1 MNDTKNNDLMSSPD
15 KRLSI
20 MSDLEEFAFYGFP
33 DFDEEQRLTYFA
45 FTTEEW
51 EVISQGSSIEAQVYT
66 CLQMGYFKAKH
77 IFFRFSLHKVPQDD
91 LRFILNQCF
100 ANQTLQTFNITKY
113 EHYRGCESITKLF
126 GYTPWS
132 KEFFPKLYDR
142 AKLSVKRDISPN
154 FIAHEL
160 LSFLQCEKIVRP
172 AYSTLQKIISHIL
185 VEERKRIRSC
195 LHSVLTDEHKQSL
208 KQLIKNENTISE
220 LAALKQDPKS
230 FGSAMMSIECRKH
243 NLLKPLHH
251 LAKTLLPALEI
262 SVQNIVTY
270 ATFANY
276 YTIYDLERFNDEQTY
291 LYLLCYAFKRYQQI
305 SDNLVDAFNFQ
316 VNKLEKE
323 TKTKADAYND
333 DESDAKEK
341 QVGQLILLYVDD
353 KLSDSMELADAR
365 KKAFSILPKESIQA
379 NGEKMIKKHKP
390 KRKQIIMW
398 KERDR
403 AAARYKHHLRPLF
416 LVTDFKSQQADNS
429 LLKAI
434 EWMKGIFSKQQSLTQ
449 QHSNHFPR
457 DFISKRLEPY
467 LLIDDENGQ
476 PTIQAN
482 RYEMAV
488 YCQITKQMETGA
500 IYIDDSVRH
509 RPFAHD
515 LVSLEKKKN
524 ILDALAIPWI
534 KNPCHLQLDL
544 LFKEL
549 DTLLVEFNNGL
560 KQDTLKHLKYNH
572 TKKEVLWVKPRT
584 INEEETPEKQTFYDK
599 LPVCDLSDVLRFVN
613 DQCHFLSAFTPL
625 QPRYNKQKAD
635 FNNLIAV
642 MISQATNIGNH
653 KMAQTSDCVYH
664 TLEST
669 YKQYMRLA
677 TLKKANEIIADN
689 ITHLSIFPHYTFDL
703 NVLYGAVDG
712 QKFEAITPT
721 IKARNSRKYFKKGRG
736 IVAYTMLSNY
746 VPISSNV
753 IGAHEHES
761 NFVFDSW
768 YNNTSMISPTVITGD
783 MHSINKANFALL
795 QMFGGEL
802 RPRFTNLKSEL
813 KNIYGA
819 KDSAS
824 YINFLVQPINAID
837 AQLIIDEK
845 DNIDRIIATLAL
857 KEMSQ
862 STLIKKLCALS
873 LNNKTRK
880 AFFEYNKLIRSIYTL
895 KCILDPKIL
904 ENAHRSQNRL
914 ESYHTLRSAIAKV
927 SGRKALLG
935 RTDLEIEIS
944 NQCGLLIASA
954 IIYYN
959 ASIHSHLLNKNPKNK
974 KLLKF
979 LKKSSPT
986 AWQHIHFTGY
996 FSFYNN
1002 RRNIDIDEMLKEI
1015 FFT

>member
-1 MNDTKNNDLMSSPD
+1 
-15 KRLSI
+15 
-20 MSDLEEFAFYGFP
+20 
-33 DFDEEQRLTYFA
+33 
-45 FTTEEW
+45 
-51 EVISQGSSIEAQVYT
+51 
-66 CLQMGYFKAKH
+66 
-77 IFFRFSLHKVPQDD
+77 
-91 LRFILNQCF
+91 
-100 ANQTLQTFNITKY
+100 
-113 EHYRGCESITKLF
+113 
-126 GYTPWS
+126 
-132 KEFFPKLYDR
+132 
-142 AKLSVKRDISPN
+142 
-154 FIAHEL
+154 
-160 LSFLQCEKIVRP
+160 
-172 AYSTLQKIISHIL
+172 
-185 VEERKRIRSC
+185 
-195 LHSVLTDEHKQSL
+195 
-208 KQLIKNENTISE
+208 
-220 LAALKQDPKS
+220 
-230 FGSAMMSIECRKH
+230 MMSIECGKH

-251 LAKTLLPALEI
+251 LAKTLLPVLEI
-262 SVQNIVTY
+262 SGQNIVTY
-270 ATFANY
+270 ASLANY
-276 YTIYDLERFNDEQTY
+276 YTIYDLERFDDERTY

-316 VNKLEKE
+316 VNKLENE
-323 TKTKADAYND
+323 TKTKAEAGLV
-333 DESDAKEK
+333 DEPDNKEK

-353 KLSDSMELADAR
+353 DLNNLHER
-365 KKAFSILPKESIQA
+365 AFKILPKESIRA
-379 NGEKMIKKHKP
+379 IGEKMVKKHKP
-390 KRKQIIMW
+390 KRKQILMW

-403 AAARYKHHLRPLF
+403 AASSYKHHLRPLF
-416 LVTDFKSQQADNS
+416 LATDFKSQQADNP

-434 EWMKGIFSKQQSLTQ
+434 QWMKQVFAKQQSLTQ
-449 QHSNHFPR
+449 QHNDNFPR
-457 DFISKRLEPY
+457 DFISKRLESY
-467 LLIDDENGQ
+467 LLIDDENGV

-500 IYIDDSVRH
+500 LHIDDSVRH

-515 LVSLEKKKN
+515 LVSVEEKKD

-534 KNPCHLQLDL
+534 TTPCHSQLDL
-544 LFKEL
+544 LFKDLESL
-549 DTLLVEFNNGL
+549 WIKVNHNL
-560 KQDTLKHLKYNH
+560 KQGTLKHLKYNH
-572 TKKEVLWVKPRT
+572 TKKEVLWVKPK
-584 INEEETPEKQTFYDK
+584 IVNEEETPEKQTFYDK

-625 QPRYNKQKAD
+625 QPLYNKHKAD

-653 KMAQTSDCVYH
+653 KMAQTSDCVYY

-677 TLKKANEIIADN
+677 TLKKANEIIAN
-689 ITHLSIFPHYTFDL
+689 HIALLSIFPHYTFDL
-703 NVLYGAVDG
+703 DVIYGAVDG

-721 IKARNSRKYFKKGRG
+721 TKARNSKKYFKKGRG
-736 IVAYTMLSNY
+736 VVAYTMLSNY
-746 VPISSNV
+746 VPISSDV

-761 NFVFDSW
+761 SFVFDIW
-768 YNNTSMISPTVITGD
+768 YNNTSLINPTVITGD
-783 MHSINKANFALL
+783 MHSVNKANFALFH
-795 QMFGGEL
+795 MFGGEL
-802 RPRFTNLKSEL
+802 RPRFTNLKREL
-813 KNIYGA
+813 KNVYGTRDP
-819 KDSAS
+819 DS
-824 YINFLVQPINAID
+824 YTDFLVKPIGVID
-837 AQLIIDEK
+837 RQLIIDEK

-873 LNNKTRK
+873 PSNKTRK
-880 AFFEYNKLIRSIYTL
+880 ALFEYNKLIRSIYTL

-914 ESYHTLRSAIAKV
+914 ESYHTLRGAISKV

-935 RTDLEIEIS
+935 RTDLEMEIS

-979 LKKSSPT
+979 LKKSSPA

-1002 RRNIDIDEMLKEI
+1002 RRKIDIDEILKDI
-1015 FFT
+1015 LFN